1 MAGPYDRG
9 DIADDDTALGS
20 RNLENIKDMDMGAT
34 KKVPSIQ
41 TLCEHGVFEFSFF
54 IDIDAGFI
62 SYPFRFDP
70 AKIEFAV

>member
-20 RNLENIKDMDMGAT
+20 RNLENTKDMDMGAT

-54 IDIDAGFI
+54 
-62 SYPFRFDP
+62 Y
-70 AKIEFAV
+70 